1 MEIITQLKK
10 TKNKKA
16 TKANIS
22 VMSVLLGQLPKQ
34 SPVVQNSGKN
44 IVSDRTVSRLNDYLQ
59 GDKKDEV

>member
-1 MEIITQLKK
+1 MKK

-22 VMSVLLGQLPKQ
+22 VMSGLLGQLPKQ

>member
-1 MEIITQLKK
+1 MKK

-44 IVSDRTVSRLNDYLQ
+44 IVSERTVSRLNDYLQ

>member
-1 MEIITQLKK
+1 MKK

-44 IVSDRTVSRLNDYLQ
+44 IVSDRTVSGLNDYLQ

>member
-1 MEIITQLKK
+1 MKK

-34 SPVVQNSGKN
+34 SPVVQNSGNN

>member
-1 MEIITQLKK
+1 MKK

-22 VMSVLLGQLPKQ
+22 VMSVLFGQLPKQ